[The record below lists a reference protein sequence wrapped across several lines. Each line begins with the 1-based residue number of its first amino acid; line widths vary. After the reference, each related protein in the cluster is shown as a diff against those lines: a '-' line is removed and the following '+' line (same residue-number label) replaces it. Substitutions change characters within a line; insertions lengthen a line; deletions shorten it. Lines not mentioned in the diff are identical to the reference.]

1 MNTPFTSPKTE
12 HIHQWRCIFLP
23 LNAQCYH
30 CKYFQLLKKLD
41 NNQISYYVNANLW
54 FYIQQ
59 SDFALLVD
67 LLDGLDFGAEHVSL
81 EAAVFQ

>member
-30 CKYFQLLKKLD
+30 CKSKI
-41 NNQISYYVNANLW
+41 NEIQISYYVNANLW

-81 EAAVFQ
+81 EAAVFK